1 MFPENQPIHSL
12 ALPKALNVFAQSLTE
27 KEKNSN
33 VYTEAAVQWIVI
45 VTQTEKRS
53 RPKIE
58 NLLFIENQW
67 DDKE

>member
-1 MFPENQPIHSL
+1 MFSL
-12 ALPKALNVFAQSLTE
+12 KAPL
-27 KEKNSN
+27 KRKKNSN